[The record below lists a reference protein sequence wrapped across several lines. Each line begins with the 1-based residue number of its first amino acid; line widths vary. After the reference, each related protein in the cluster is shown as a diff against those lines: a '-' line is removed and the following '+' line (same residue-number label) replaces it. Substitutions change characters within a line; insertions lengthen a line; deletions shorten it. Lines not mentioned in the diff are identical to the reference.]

1 MTKFALLKNVSF
13 NFSETEVLSNELLE
27 SHLDGKVFFHD
38 FTGTADLFEK
48 MHSHLGKCMVEILNC
63 KYDETFLLQAFY
75 SENSTTEVHENL
87 IIVKRKINENDSY
100 TFLEFDSNN
109 PSTDI
114 YTYYDVLLNDL
125 YDVLKG
131 KYNHKGI
138 IIRSDNSISDVVFYD
153 KYNKDN
159 HSGELKITKTDGSID
174 TYKYISINSIVS
186 KHENDNLSPEEFSKV
201 LQEHID
207 STESNYLYAQK
218 DFGLGILNCY
228 YQMIGIVKNDTIS
241 KLIGDEIYG
250 DVIVGLENNL
260 NDDSRILNLDKI
272 LFEKITKLTQITNFT
287 PKNEYFCNIYKELLD
302 L

>member
-13 NFSETEVLSNELLE
+13 NFSEKDVLSKEFLE

-38 FTGTADLFEK
+38 FTGTKDLFEK
-48 MHSHLGKCMVEILNC
+48 MHTHLGKCMVEILNC
-63 KYDETFLLQAFY
+63 KYDETYLLQAFY
-75 SENSTTEVHENL
+75 PENSSTEVHENL
-87 IIVKRKINENDSY
+87 VIVKRKINEKDSY
-100 TFLEFDSNN
+100 TFLEFDSSN
-109 PSTDI
+109 PTTDVYI
-114 YTYYDVLLNDL
+114 YCDVLLDDL
-125 YDVLKG
+125 LDVLES

-138 IIRSDNSISDVVFYD
+138 IVRSDNSVDNIAFYD

-159 HSGELKITKTDGSID
+159 HSGELKITKTDGTTN

-207 STESNYLYAQK
+207 STESNYLYAQR

-228 YQMIGIVKNDTIS
+228 YQIIGIIKNDTIS
-241 KLIGDEIYG
+241 KLISDEIYG
-250 DVIVGLENNL
+250 DVVVGLENNL
-260 NDDSRILNLDKI
+260 NDDSRILNLDKE
-272 LFEKITKLTQITNFT
+272 LFEKIIKLTQMTNFS
-287 PKNEYFCNIYKELLD
+287 PKNEYFCNIYKELLH